1 MQLLA
6 SIVFTTF
13 LFAWTVTYALF
24 FSIVTLPMSQPRRC
38 ALARFFGGT
47 VLGALRVLCGLDYEV
62 RGRENLP
69 PGAHVALW
77 KHSSAFE
84 TFAMMIVC
92 PPQVWVLKREL
103 LWIPIVGW
111 GIRAMRS
118 IAIDRSAGQSAVAQ
132 IVEQGKQRIAE
143 GLWVMIFPEGTRMA
157 PGETRRYGVSG
168 ALLAREAGC
177 LIVPIAHDAG
187 YYWPRRGLLKKRG
200 TIHVVIGPPIDP
212 ADRDPREVN
221 EQAQAWV
228 EEQVAALRARY
239 AQS

>member
-6 SIVFTTF
+6 SIVFTAF
-13 LFAWTVTYALF
+13 LFLWTLTYALF
-24 FSIVTLPMSQPRRC
+24 FAIVTLPMNQRQRC
-38 ALARFFGGT
+38 ALARFFGSC
-47 VLGALRVLCGLDYEV
+47 VLGALRRLCGLGYEV
-62 RGRENLP
+62 RGAENLP

-103 LWIPIVGW
+103 LWIPFIGW

-118 IAIDRSAGQSAVAQ
+118 IAINRGAGQSAVAQ
-132 IVEQGKQRIAE
+132 IVAQGRQRIAE

-157 PGETRRYGVSG
+157 PGQTRRYGVSG
-168 ALLAREAGC
+168 ALLAQEAGC
-177 LIVPIAHDAG
+177 FIVPIAHDAG
-187 YYWPRRGLLKKRG
+187 YYWPRRGLIKKPG

-212 ADRDPREVN
+212 AGRDPREVN

-228 EEQVAALRARY
+228 ESQVSALRSR
-239 AQS
+239 